1 MKKVT
6 FAAIL
11 MALLLVLIGCSQ
23 GVDSSGEKDEP
34 MRMHDSE
41 SMHDDDKMHDSETI
55 HDSEGRHDTEMMDEK
70 EMDHKKS
77 ETSSEASEQTYE
89 TEEAKEGELVNCPV
103 MGNPVEVSKDSLYA
117 EIDGKK
123 YYVCCAGC
131 IKLLK
136 DNPDKYLK

>member
-1 MKKVT
+1 MKKIT

-11 MALLLVLIGCSQ
+11 LTLLLVMIGCSQ
-23 GVDSSGEKDEP
+23 GTDSSGNNEP
-34 MRMHDSE
+34 MRMHDNE
-41 SMHDDDKMHDSETI
+41 SMHEEEAMHDSAEM
-55 HDSEGRHDTEMMDEK
+55 HNGDSQMMDEEK
-70 EMDHKKS
+70 MDSKMG
-77 ETSSEASEQTYE
+77 EGSSEAVEQTYK
-89 TEEAKEGELVNCPV
+89 TEEPEEGDFVNCPV
-103 MGNPVEVSKDSLYA
+103 MGNPIEVSKDSLYA